1 MNKVFLISF
10 FLLLTG
16 GICAQQATTGT
27 LTLKEAEQRFLER
40 NLSLIAE
47 RYNIDMAQA
56 QVLQARLFE
65 NPVISLEQN
74 VYNRLNGKYFDFGKE
89 GETVVEVEQVIRL
102 AGQRN
107 KQIKLEKIN
116 KEIAEY
122 QFEEVMRTLRQ
133 ELNEKFVQI
142 YFLSKSISIYEKEVN
157 SLQELLAGMKLQQKK
172 GNISLMEMSRLES
185 MLFSLKKEKNE
196 RENELLTLRG
206 ELNVLLNL
214 PGDAAVKLSLDEEV
228 LKQLDLSQLSFADL
242 KAMVNERPDLKI
254 ARSTVSASR
263 ANLKL
268 QKSMAFPEFSVK
280 GNYDR
285 AGNFINNYF
294 AVGVSLSVPIFN
306 RNQGNIKAARFSIQ
320 QAGAE
325 QENAANRGGVV
336 MPWHHQLDLKF
347 MQDFYLKV
355 GGKRHTLQ
363 FGVDIKNFLNLLN
376 SDWGLYKTVNN
387 TNLLA
392 YDKGNSTTGEGKGYT
407 FQKNSG
413 KRLTETYTK
422 YKDFRSTYSVQ
433 FSLRYIFH

>member
-1 MNKVFLISF
+1 MNRVFLISF

-16 GICAQQATTGT
+16 GICAQQATTGV

-56 QVLQARLFE
+56 QVLQAKLFE

-89 GETVVEVEQVIRL
+89 GEMVVGIEQVIRL

-107 KQIKLEKIN
+107 KQVKLEKIN

-133 ELNEKFVQI
+133 ELYEKFVQV

-157 SLQELLAGMKLQQKK
+157 SLQELLAGMKLQQEK

-214 PGDAAVKLSLDEEV
+214 PGDTMVELSLDEEV

-268 QKSMAFPEFSVK
+268 QKSMAFPEFSVN
-280 GNYDR
+280 GSYDR

-294 AVGVSLSVPIFN
+294 AIGVSLSVPIFN
-306 RNQGNIKAARFSIQ
+306 RNQGNVKAARFSIQ

-325 QENAANRGGVV
+325 QENAANRADMELYTAYASLDKAVQLYQSTNMELERNFEKLIAGVNENFKKRNISLLEFIDYYDSYKETCI
-336 MPWHHQLDLKF
+336 QL
-347 MQDFYLKV
+347 
-355 GGKRHTLQ
+355 HE
-363 FGVDIKNFLNLLN
+363 IKKDVFLAMENLNTTIGQTILN
-376 SDWGLYKTVNN
+376 Y
-387 TNLLA
+387 
-392 YDKGNSTTGEGKGYT
+392 
-407 FQKNSG
+407 
-413 KRLTETYTK
+413 
-422 YKDFRSTYSVQ
+422 
-433 FSLRYIFH
+433 